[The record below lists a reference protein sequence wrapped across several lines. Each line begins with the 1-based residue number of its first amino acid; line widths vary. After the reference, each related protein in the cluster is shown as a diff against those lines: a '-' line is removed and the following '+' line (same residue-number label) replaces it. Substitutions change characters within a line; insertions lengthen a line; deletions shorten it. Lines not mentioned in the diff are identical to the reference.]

1 MFRLSLFSFA
11 LALVGCAETPT
22 EKPPEAE
29 NKDSAEVPM
38 DEDGDGFLP
47 SEGDCDDGNSAVHP
61 EAAEVCDGLDNDC
74 DEAVDEEVATLY
86 FVDGDEDGFGD
97 PESAVGYCEP
107 PLGLTTVSGDCD
119 DADPAFHPGADEP
132 CTTDIDY
139 NCDGVTEWADDD
151 ADGWAL
157 CEDCDDVDPAV
168 NPAATEICNGIDDDC
183 DGEADPTSS
192 FDVLPFYADTDG
204 DGYGDVSSSTSAC
217 AAPPG
222 YVEDTTDCDDTRADV
237 NPGATELCDAY
248 DTDEDCNG
256 LADDGDPGADATTFT
271 TWYLDADADT
281 YGEDASAVDQ
291 CDAPAS
297 HLAVG
302 GDCNDLDPAYYP
314 GAPESDCSDPND
326 YNCDGSVAYV
336 DADGDLWAACVE
348 CDDTDAAVNPA
359 ASEVCN
365 GIDDNCDGLTDPES
379 ATDALTW
386 YADVDGDTF
395 GDAAATALGCGTP
408 SGYVADA
415 TDCDDTDAAVFPGAT
430 ELCNGLDDDCDAVV
444 DPPTSADA
452 STWYADADGDT
463 FGDAA
468 STTPACDQ
476 PAGYLTDATD
486 CDDTDAAVFPGAT
499 ELCNGLDDDCDGVI
513 DPASSYDAQTW
524 YADGDTDG
532 YGDATTT
539 MVDCTTPSG
548 YTGDAT
554 DCDDTRA
561 DVTPAA
567 AEVCDAAYTDE
578 NCNGLADD
586 DDPTTTATSMSTWY
600 ADADSDGYGNASV
613 SSTACLAP
621 ATYIAD
627 ATDCD
632 DTRSGVHPGASEYCD
647 ALDVD
652 EDCDGLAEDDD
663 PSVDTST
670 FDTWYEDLDSDGYG
684 GTTTLG
690 ACDIPSGH
698 SGSGGDCDESDS
710 AINPG
715 ATEACDGVDNDCDG
729 SVDESSSSGGLCSQ
743 DYVLFVTGNF
753 LGSGSSSWLA
763 SRTDADNYCT
773 TYAAANGISGSD
785 FTIVYSTAAEDAKDY
800 VDYDAS
806 MGDRVYDRY
815 GTRVDGGD
823 LWGSTRVTLPDMKSW
838 TITGTQNDGTYMT
851 CSGSYPA
858 GSWPICQYCSQKFA
872 CGSSSDDPFAPG
884 ACCWTGTRAV
894 VCMGKI

>member
-1 MFRLSLFSFA
+1 MVRFLPGFA
-11 LALVGCAETPT
+11 LVTLALAGCE
-22 EKPPEAE
+22 PPDGGG
-29 NKDSAEVPM
+29 KYVPDR
-38 DEDGDGFLP
+38 DEDGVLSDV
-47 SEGDCDDGNSAVHP
+47 DCDDA
-61 EAAEVCDGLDNDC
+61 DGSVG
-74 DEAVDEEVATLY
+74 AGTTFY
-86 FVDGDEDGFGD
+86 YDGDRDGYGD
-97 PESAVGYCEP
+97 DAKGDTFCDQPVGYVTN
-107 PLGLTTVSGDCD
+107 GGDCD
-119 DADPAFHPGADEP
+119 DADGTAFPGNPEVCDGVDNDCDGTVDNGLDTLTWYTDADGDGYGDDTTVGTGCEAPADAVAVGGDCDDTDDAYNPGAEE
-132 CTTDIDY
+132 TDCEDPEDY
-139 NCDGVTEWADDD
+139 NCDGSVGYAD
-151 ADGWAL
+151 ADGDGWAACTECDDGAAEVRPDADEVCNDL
-157 CEDCDDVDPAV
+157 DDDCDGLVDDEDPTLDPASTSTGYADFDGDGYGDPNTPADACDLPELYVDNADDCDDGRADV
-168 NPAATEICNGIDDDC
+168 NPAATEVCNGIDDDC
-183 DGEADPTSS
+183 DTLVDDGDDSLDSTTTTTWYV
-192 FDVLPFYADTDG
+192 DGDG
-204 DGYGDVSSSTSAC
+204 DGYGDTATTVAACDAPAGTSALD
-217 AAPPG
+217 G
-222 YVEDTTDCDDTRADV
+222 DCDDGDTAY
-237 NPGATELCDAY
+237 NPGATES
-248 DTDEDCNG
+248 DC
-256 LADDGDPGADATTFT
+256 A
-271 TWYLDADADT
+271 
-281 YGEDASAVDQ
+281 
-291 CDAPAS
+291 
-297 HLAVG
+297 
-302 GDCNDLDPAYYP
+302 DPA
-314 GAPESDCSDPND
+314 D
-326 YNCDGSVAYV
+326 YNCDGSVGYA
-336 DADGDLWAACVE
+336 DDDGDGWAACE
-348 CDDTDAAVNPA
+348 DCDDGDAAVNA
-359 ASEVCN
+359 DGVET
-365 GIDDNCDGLTDPES
+365 CDGVDNDCDGTVDEAD
-379 ATDALTW
+379 ATDASTW
-386 YADVDGDTF
+386 YADADADGY
-395 GDAAATALGCGTP
+395 GDPASASLGCDAP
-408 SGYVADA
+408 AGYVADD
-415 TDCDDTDAAVFPGAT
+415 TDCDDTDAAVSPSQT
-430 ELCNGLDDDCDAVV
+430 ELCNGI
-444 DPPTSADA
+444 
-452 STWYADADGDT
+452 
-463 FGDAA
+463 
-468 STTPACDQ
+468 
-476 PAGYLTDATD
+476 
-486 CDDTDAAVFPGAT
+486 
-499 ELCNGLDDDCDGVI
+499 DDDCDGVI

-561 DVTPAA
+561 DVNPAA

-884 ACCWTGTRAV
+884 ACCWTGTRAI